1 MNTSSTLA
9 VVVLAFALIAL
20 VPIATIYSMNQLF
33 AMGWVIDFPTWLSVF
48 WLQMI
53 VASAPAA
60 SRGSKK

>member
-1 MNTSSTLA
+1 MNTSGTLA

-33 AMGWVIDFPTWLSVF
+33 AMGWVVDFPTWLSVF

-53 VASAPAA
+53 VAGGAAA
-60 SRGSKK
+60 SKRNKK